1 MTKKLVI
8 IDNYDSFTYNLI
20 QILEELNSDYTVLK
34 NDSFL
39 IEEIDRFSKILISPG
54 PGIPSE
60 AGLVKKV
67 ITHYALTKSILGI
80 CLGHQAIS
88 EVFGGILTNLE
99 RVRHG
104 LTVKVKLTEPADYL
118 FENLPSEF
126 KAGVYH
132 SWAVSPDCL
141 PDCLKVTS
149 HCEDNIIMSVAHR
162 IYDVRGVQF
171 HPESIMSEYGKQ
183 IIRNWLEH

>member
-1 MTKKLVI
+1 M
-8 IDNYDSFTYNLI
+8 
-20 QILEELNSDYTVLK
+20 
-34 NDSFL
+34 
-39 IEEIDRFSKILISPG
+39 
-54 PGIPSE
+54 
-60 AGLVKKV
+60 
-67 ITHYALTKSILGI
+67 
-80 CLGHQAIS
+80 
-88 EVFGGILTNLE
+88 
-99 RVRHG
+99 
-104 LTVKVKLTEPADYL
+104 
-118 FENLPSEF
+118 
-126 KAGVYH
+126 YH

>member
-67 ITHYALTKSILGI
+67 ITNYALQK
-80 CLGHQAIS
+80 
-88 EVFGGILTNLE
+88 VFLAFALATRRFL
-99 RVRHG
+99 
-104 LTVKVKLTEPADYL
+104 KYSA
-118 FENLPSEF
+118 EF
-126 KAGVYH
+126 
-132 SWAVSPDCL
+132 
-141 PDCLKVTS
+141 
-149 HCEDNIIMSVAHR
+149 
-162 IYDVRGVQF
+162 
-171 HPESIMSEYGKQ
+171 
-183 IIRNWLEH
+183 